1 MVNIGQPKSSTNF
14 TMIVSILLKV
24 SPNPKQS
31 LLAAICSHRWEVTT
45 GPQGSGILRSMVK
58 GNSLIFLAEE
68 RGNYERG
75 EEVWVEPFPI

>member
-1 MVNIGQPKSSTNF
+1 
-14 TMIVSILLKV
+14 
-24 SPNPKQS
+24 
-31 LLAAICSHRWEVTT
+31 
-45 GPQGSGILRSMVK
+45 MVK